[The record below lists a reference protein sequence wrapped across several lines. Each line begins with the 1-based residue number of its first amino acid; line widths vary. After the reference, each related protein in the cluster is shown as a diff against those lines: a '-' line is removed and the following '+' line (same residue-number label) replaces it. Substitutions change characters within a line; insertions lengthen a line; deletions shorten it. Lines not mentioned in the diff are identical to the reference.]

1 MGHGNPAGGSAIH
14 DHPPHLAHHFDTEQ
28 QQFDACKLGMWLFL
42 VTEVLLFGGM
52 FCAYA
57 VYRANHPEIFYY
69 VYQKKF
75 LSVTLGGINTVVLIV
90 SSFTMAMA
98 VRCAQVKQRQGLIAC
113 LILTLLC
120 GCGFMAIKGIEYQS
134 KWKHGLLWGTKYE
147 PHLDHGG
154 AGHGDGG
161 HRNEEHRVADAHAG
175 PGAGLDG
182 GHPAEAATPPADAVP
197 ADEKSTVAPSA
208 VGPGGL
214 VNPTGSAG
222 RDHRGVP
229 EDAPYNVHIF
239 FGIYFSMTG
248 LHGVHVLAGMAVITW
263 LLVRS
268 VRGDFDGGYFTPVDL
283 GGLYW
288 HLVDLIWI
296 FLFPLLYLIH

>member
-1 MGHGNPAGGSAIH
+1 MGGH
-14 DHPPHLAHHFDTEQ
+14 DEHPPHLAHHFDTSE

-69 VYQKKF
+69 VYKMNF
-75 LSVTLGGINTVVLIV
+75 LSVTLGGINTIVLLV
-90 SSFTMAMA
+90 SSLTMAMA
-98 VRCAQVKQRQGLIAC
+98 VRCAQCRQPRGVIAF
-113 LILTLLC
+113 LVVTILC
-120 GCGFMAIKGIEYQS
+120 GFGFMGIKAVEYQS
-134 KWKHGLLWGTKYE
+134 KWKHGLLWGTKYD
-147 PHLDHGG
+147 PHQNEHGHADH
-154 AGHGDGG
+154 A
-161 HRNEEHRVADAHAG
+161 ADAAQ
-175 PGAGLDG
+175 
-182 GHPAEAATPPADAVP
+182 AEASATGHAAAVGDEAAAKAEEAVP
-197 ADEKSTVAPSA
+197 AAGTPTVPGEERSTIAPSA

-214 VNPTGSAG
+214 VDPTGAAD
-222 RDHRGVP
+222 RDEHHAVP
-229 EDAPYNVHIF
+229 ADAPHNVHIF

-248 LHGVHVLAGMAVITW
+248 LHGLHVLAGMAVLTW
-263 LLVRS
+263 LLVRA
-268 VRGDFDGGYFTPVDL
+268 VRGDFSKGYFTPVDL